1 MARLLVVRHGE
12 TLWNAER
19 RIQGHTDTPLSP
31 VGLDQAQALASTLA
45 DELAPWRSGRA
56 MGGRRP
62 LLFTSDLRRARE
74 TAEPVARALSLVARP
89 RVDLRERAFGV
100 AQGKTWEEL
109 ARELPDEVE
118 RYRRRGERDAIPGIE
133 PILAFRERVLG
144 AARAIAELAAQDGVP
159 AVVVTHGG
167 VLTAL
172 LETAHGADKKYL
184 VGNTALFRFEVTAE
198 RIAPGA
204 APDGSTGVATSDEL
218 EPVA

>member
-19 RIQGHTDTPLSP
+19 RMQGHTDTPLSP
-31 VGLDQAQALASTLA
+31 VGLDQAQALASALA
-45 DELAPWRSGRA
+45 DELAPWRAGRTS
-56 MGGRRP
+56 RP

-74 TAEPVARALSLVARP
+74 TADPVARALSLVARP
-89 RVDLRERAFGV
+89 RVDLRERHMGV
-100 AQGKTWEEL
+100 AQGKTWDEL

-133 PILAFRERVLG
+133 PMAAFRERALG
-144 AARAIAELAAQDGVP
+144 AARAIAELAALDGVP
-159 AVVVTHGG
+159 AIVVTHGG

-198 RIAPGA
+198 RIAPA
-204 APDGSTGVATSDEL
+204 PAPDGSTGVATSDEL

>member
-1 MARLLVVRHGE
+1 MARLLVIRHGE

-19 RIQGHTDTPLSP
+19 RIQGHHDTPLSP
-31 VGLDQAQALASTLA
+31 VGLDQALALASALT
-45 DELAPWRSGRA
+45 DELAVWRSGRN
-56 MGGRRP
+56 RP

-74 TAEPVARALSLVARP
+74 TADPVAKALSLVARP

-100 AQGKTWEEL
+100 AQGKTWDEL
-109 ARELPDEVE
+109 AKELPDEVD

-133 PILAFRERVLG
+133 PMAAFRERVLG
-144 AARAIAELAAQDGVP
+144 AARAIAELATLDGVP
-159 AVVVTHGG
+159 AIVVTHGG

-184 VGNTALFRFEVTAE
+184 VGNTALFRFEVTGE